1 MLLQKTSVLATSY
14 NILKTI
20 FRFLIQLALTV
31 NEFSVKDSF
40 DAATRINNIP
50 KDLLESNHKFIS
62 FDVESLFTNVPI
74 SKTIN
79 IILKRIYDDKLIST
93 NLRKRTLKKLILD
106 TCTKTA
112 FTFNNKLY
120 EQKDGVSMGSSLG
133 PVLANI
139 IMTELEETIIQQLIE
154 NDVIKF
160 YCRYVDDTLMV
171 IEDKY
176 IDFVHKKL
184 NSFDKNLK
192 FTVDLFDKETPHFLD
207 LELSP
212 DGLSIFRKD
221 TNTGLY
227 VNFNS
232 YVPWSYRVSWIRS
245 LVSRAHAICKP
256 DILKLE
262 INLIKKFASWNDF
275 PKAIASAII
284 NRSLNNDDKTD
295 QTNESDPNMDTDVTT
310 IYFRM
315 PYFGDKGVSLIKAC
329 INKIRANCIKN
340 RKIVFKILY
349 DVAKT
354 EVFCN
359 NKDKTS
365 FLCQSNV
372 VYKFVCPGCN
382 SSYVGK
388 TERTLSERTTEH
400 AWSSNDSAIKFHL
413 DSCDAFN
420 DILCIHNM
428 SPSLFSDTW
437 FSDAG
442 SDNHRALRIELVQ
455 NNTTIIDRHNNW
467 NILLFKEALKIKEL
481 KPCLNSGLKASKELQ
496 LF

>member
-1 MLLQKTSVLATSY
+1 MA
-14 NILKTI
+14 
-20 FRFLIQLALTV
+20 
-31 NEFSVKDSF
+31 EF
-40 DAATRINNIP
+40 NN
-50 KDLLESNHKFIS
+50 
-62 FDVESLFTNVPI
+62 NV
-74 SKTIN
+74 
-79 IILKRIYDDKLIST
+79 R
-93 NLRKRTLKKLILD
+93 
-106 TCTKTA
+106 
-112 FTFNNKLY
+112 FNNKLY

-184 NSFDKNLK
+184 NSFDNNLK
-192 FTVDLFDKETPHFLD
+192 FTVDFLIKKHRIFLIWNCHLMACLFSVK
-207 LELSP
+207 
-212 DGLSIFRKD
+212 RQ
-221 TNTGLY
+221 NTGLY

-232 YVPWSYRVSWIRS
+232 YVPWSYHVSWICS

-256 DILKLE
+256 DKLKLE
-262 INLIKKFASWNDF
+262 INLLKKFASWNDF
-275 PKAIASAII
+275 PKAIASKII

-295 QTNESDPNMDTDVTT
+295 QANESDPNMDTDVTT

-315 PYFGDKGVSLIKAC
+315 PYIGDKGVSLIKAC
-329 INKIRANCIKN
+329 INKIRANCIKD

-359 NKDKTS
+359 SKDKTS
-365 FLCQSNV
+365 FLCQSDV

-400 AWSSNDSAIKFHL
+400 AWSSNDSTIKFHL

-467 NILLFKEALKIKEL
+467 NILIFKEALKIKEL